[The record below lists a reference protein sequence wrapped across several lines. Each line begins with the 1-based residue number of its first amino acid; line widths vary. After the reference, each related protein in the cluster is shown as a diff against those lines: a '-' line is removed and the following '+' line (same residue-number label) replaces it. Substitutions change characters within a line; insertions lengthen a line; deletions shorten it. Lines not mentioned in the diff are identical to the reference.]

1 LCSFPDPVIISFFSY
16 KGALLSGLVDKDLGL
31 VMQEAAASQ
40 AETKFKKAE
49 DYNKAMRIRSEGIT

>member
-1 LCSFPDPVIISFFSY
+1 
-16 KGALLSGLVDKDLGL
+16 
-31 VMQEAAASQ
+31 MQEAAASQ